1 MKKVIIMVAGVIAT
15 TMVFI
20 TGCGDKDTKKVEYDD
35 GIEEIQVEEIVV
47 EDIIVEDIKVEDIKT
62 ERTFIDD
69 SYEEELEYNSR
80 VNYWGDN
87 VTYWD

>member
-1 MKKVIIMVAGVIAT
+1 MVAGVIAT

-35 GIEEIQVEEIVV
+35 GIEEIQIEEIVV
-47 EDIIVEDIKVEDIKT
+47 EDIEVEDIKT

-87 VTYWD
+87 ATYWD

>member
-1 MKKVIIMVAGVIAT
+1 MKKVIIMMIAGVITT

-20 TGCGDKDTKKVEYDD
+20 TGCGEQTEKVEYDD
-35 GIEEIQVEEIVV
+35 GIEEIKVNEIVV

-69 SYEEELEYNSR
+69 SYEEELEYNSKI
-80 VNYWGDN
+80 NYWGDN
-87 VTYWD
+87 ATYWD